1 MAFASPNSAQP
12 ASSVSTVVYVAL
24 PTGRLKW
31 VPSITAALKMIASY
45 PWEQQLKM
53 DWVEFQEEE
62 WEKDV
67 PF

>member
-1 MAFASPNSAQP
+1 MGWKSD
-12 ASSVSTVVYVAL
+12 THVVYVAL
-24 PTGRLKW
+24 PSGVIRW

-53 DWVEFQEEE
+53 DWMEFPPEK
-62 WEKDV
+62 WELDDKGEVDV